1 MKTPSDIKAAAM
13 DFLRKVAAG
22 QVNEGYARYVSPTF
36 RHHNPY
42 FRGDA
47 ESLKK
52 AMQQN
57 ALKNPDKIFEVQR
70 ALQEGEFVA
79 VHSRVRQNPQDRGG
93 AVVHLFRFH
102 QGRIEEFWDVGQ
114 AEPDQMENENGMF

>member
-1 MKTPSDIKAAAM
+1 MKAAAM

-22 QVNEGYARYVSPTF
+22 QVSEAYALHVSPTF

-47 ESLKK
+47 ESLKN

-57 ALKNPDKIFEVQR
+57 ALKNPDKVFEIQH
-70 ALQEGEFVA
+70 ALQEGDLVA
-79 VHSRVRQNPQDRGG
+79 VHSRVRQHPQDRGG
-93 AVVHLFRFH
+93 TVVHLFRFH
-102 QGRIEEFWDVGQ
+102 QGRIEEFWDIGQ
-114 AEPDQMENENGMF
+114 AEPEEMVNENGMF